1 MSGLILTHVPKR
13 RIIDHAQFCIR
24 YRAQFEGRDNEMI
37 SGFSELDRSTAANDA
52 DSLQH
57 GKPGEIAI

>member
-1 MSGLILTHVPKR
+1 MLNFV
-13 RIIDHAQFCIR
+13 R

>member
-1 MSGLILTHVPKR
+1 MCQKDELLIMLNFV
-13 RIIDHAQFCIR
+13 R

-37 SGFSELDRSTAANDA
+37 SGFSELDRSTAANDT

-57 GKPGEIAI
+57 GNLGEIAI